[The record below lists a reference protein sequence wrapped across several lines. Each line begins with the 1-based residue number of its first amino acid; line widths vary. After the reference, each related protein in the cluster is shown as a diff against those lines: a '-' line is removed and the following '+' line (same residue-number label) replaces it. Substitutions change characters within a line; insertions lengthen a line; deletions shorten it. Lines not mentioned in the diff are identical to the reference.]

1 MELNMYDPRDLIDE
15 NEEIEENENEAKESI
30 AETTEKEIVKYEKFS
45 KGYQEWRSA
54 QIFDTPNATSYLAE
68 KFWRDHTESW
78 PILSKI
84 AQKFCSMNSSSS
96 QVERLFGEMAY
107 DLDSGRARQK
117 AAHTAIVNQRKNSRK
132 FQNEMKIIQ
141 EKENLKKKFGV
152 RFAFASHF
160 FSKKISLSLRFR
172 NRLLVEIWIPVWRLW
187 TYQFLHSGLEHIVG
201 NCIVLGALGIVLEL
215 IHGPVRVGAIYT
227 LGVVTGGILALV
239 VTPCQ
244 SLVGAS
250 GGCYAL
256 MAAFIANGIMNMDV
270 MDTIVKLL
278 HFLPVSIFLLVD
290 VGYTFYMENTNSGYR
305 VSWAAHLG
313 GVVAGLLAGICIL
326 KNFEK
331 SSNEKILKWASI
343 VGFSILFL
351 AIAVYLFVIG
361 SNNPCGIGT
370 KNYEFHRDGGLFSD
384 FNR

>member
-1 MELNMYDPRDLIDE
+1 MTRLVPDREDRMERFSRNLLKFGHPRSRHILRKQE
-15 NEEIEENENEAKESI
+15 NEKLLGEIIKDG
-30 AETTEKEIVKYEKFS
+30 AEIDGIPKSDRTAPALVHKGNRDRSYCGIYLGPYLYIPFFTILNSLVIVSVHIYYYTGDRCPANGCNVNQFN
-45 KGYQEWRSA
+45 YQAMINSPAILKPKIYNSA
-54 QIFDTPNATSYLAE
+54 QL
-68 KFWRDHTESW
+68 
-78 PILSKI
+78 
-84 AQKFCSMNSSSS
+84 
-96 QVERLFGEMAY
+96 
-107 DLDSGRARQK
+107 
-117 AAHTAIVNQRKNSRK
+117 
-132 FQNEMKIIQ
+132 
-141 EKENLKKKFGV
+141 
-152 RFAFASHF
+152 
-160 FSKKISLSLRFR
+160 
-172 NRLLVEIWIPVWRLW
+172 WRLW

-227 LGVVTGGILALV
+227 LGVITGGILALV